1 MVFRSVDAGDP
12 QVGRGVRLGGGLKD
26 ASGHA
31 RVSVRQS
38 PPEGVHMEK
47 AVANFESW
55 RQLTLRNVM
64 LSMRSAAL
72 CKI

>member
-26 ASGHA
+26 ASGHEESGPA
-31 RVSVRQS
+31 K
-38 PPEGVHMEK
+38 PPGGLHMEK